1 MDTVIEILF
10 NYILFYFEQTPII
23 TMCEKC
29 KKKVMFIQNSMN
41 IFDYNIN
48 SYFYE
53 QVYQDIKDNETYPK
67 SIDIA
72 NNIMENLELSDD
84 CIDMNKN
91 KNKQTKKIKD
101 NSSANIIYY
110 DENLSKNY
118 NEVASDS
125 YLFEKECGGTC
136 LLISNIES
144 FFKIIKE
151 FRKRKEYPK
160 FHLISQGSTFEK
172 LFKNLSKFDDINK
185 IIISVVIYTMHP
197 KKYEYLKQ
205 KYKIIKEIYF
215 ETAQIINY
223 IRKNKSKNNIKYKI
237 HNLITYNDY
246 NEKYIE
252 FHKSISLQYGKL
264 YQKSSYLTAINIL
277 EEYLQSEK
285 KDKRENVDLES
296 IISYLEVFSR
306 GARDYKEIIREY
318 TNDSFYKLFNKWLNE
333 TDPLAIKKIA
343 FFISGL
349 QLSLNIYGMKEKK
362 GFNSKCK
369 LYRGVLLEYSYILK
383 YIKNIGNIITIPS
396 FFSTSLDLD
405 VAKEFA
411 HYNEPKQNKNYLFST
426 IYIVTVEPKN
436 NWIAQGFSI
445 NELSHYEKEKE
456 ILFQPFCFFK
466 IEDIDVNMDKNN
478 CNIYL
483 NLIGKKEIWEQS
495 MKSTSSIFYT
505 EIENVV
511 ELNKLKNK

>member
-1 MDTVIEILF
+1 
-10 NYILFYFEQTPII
+10 
-23 TMCEKC
+23 
-29 KKKVMFIQNSMN
+29 
-41 IFDYNIN
+41 
-48 SYFYE
+48 
-53 QVYQDIKDNETYPK
+53 
-67 SIDIA
+67 
-72 NNIMENLELSDD
+72 
-84 CIDMNKN
+84 MNKN
-91 KNKQTKKIKD
+91 KY
-101 NSSANIIYY
+101 IYY

-118 NEVASDS
+118 NEVVSDS
-125 YLFEKECGGTC
+125 YLFEKECNGTC

-160 FHLISQGSTFEK
+160 FHLINQGSTFEK

-215 ETAQIINY
+215 ETAQILNY

-318 TNDSFYKLFNKWLNE
+318 TNDSFYKLFNKWLNQ

-349 QLSLNIYGMKEKK
+349 QLSLNIIFSNIKV
-362 GFNSKCK
+362 FN
-369 LYRGVLLEYSYILK
+369 
-383 YIKNIGNIITIPS
+383 
-396 FFSTSLDLD
+396 
-405 VAKEFA
+405 
-411 HYNEPKQNKNYLFST
+411 
-426 IYIVTVEPKN
+426 
-436 NWIAQGFSI
+436 
-445 NELSHYEKEKE
+445 
-456 ILFQPFCFFK
+456 
-466 IEDIDVNMDKNN
+466 
-478 CNIYL
+478 
-483 NLIGKKEIWEQS
+483 
-495 MKSTSSIFYT
+495 
-505 EIENVV
+505 
-511 ELNKLKNK
+511 

>member
-1 MDTVIEILF
+1 
-10 NYILFYFEQTPII
+10 
-23 TMCEKC
+23 
-29 KKKVMFIQNSMN
+29 MN

-72 NNIMENLELSDD
+72 NNIMDNLELSDD
-84 CIDMNKN
+84 YVSISRNKKETN
-91 KNKQTKKIKD
+91 KTRD
-101 NSSANIIYY
+101 NSSVNIIYY
-110 DENLSKNY
+110 DENTFKNY
-118 NEVASDS
+118 KEVVSDS
-125 YLFEKECGGTC
+125 YLFEKESNGTC
-136 LLISNIES
+136 LLISNIKS
-144 FFKIIKE
+144 FLIILKE
-151 FRKRKEYPK
+151 FKKCKEYPK
-160 FHLISQGSTFEK
+160 FHLICTGSTFENLAK
-172 LFKNLSKFDDINK
+172 YLSKFNDIGK
-185 IIISVVIYTMHP
+185 IIVSVVLYTMNP
-197 KKYEYLKQ
+197 NKYTYLKQ
-205 KYKIIKEIYF
+205 KFKIIKEICF
-215 ETAQIINY
+215 EQGQIINY
-223 IRKNKSKNNIKYKI
+223 IRKNKSNNNIKYKI
-237 HNLITYNDY
+237 HNLITYDDY
-246 NEKYIE
+246 NNKYIE

-285 KDKRENVDLES
+285 KDKREDVDLDS
-296 IISYLEVFSR
+296 IISNLQVFSR

-318 TNDSFYKLFNKWLNE
+318 TNESFYKLFNKWLNE

-343 FFISGL
+343 YFISGL

-362 GFNSKCK
+362 GFNYKCE

-383 YIKNIGNIITIPS
+383 YLKNIGNIITIPS
-396 FFSTSLDLD
+396 FFSTSYDLD
-405 VAKEFA
+405 IAKEFA
-411 HYNEPKQNKNYLFST
+411 HYNEPKQNRNNLFSV

-466 IEDIDVNMDKNN
+466 IANIVVNTDKNI

-495 MKSTSSIFYT
+495 MNNTSSVFYL
-505 EIENVV
+505 ENENVV
-511 ELNKLKNK
+511 ELNKFKSP